1 MEEKSWNNEILVA
14 PVVHKLEGERW
25 VRGIDWGFNKSFA
38 FGDLSITKRD
48 LDPKLRK
55 KKKIPKFGR
64 LQLAIFHN
72 RFSSESFI
80 KVKVYINYLSF
91 CPSRTFKVDLLSM
104 LASSGIICG
113 NVLR

>member
-1 MEEKSWNNEILVA
+1 MEEKSWNNEILVT

-55 KKKIPKFGR
+55 KKNPQIWEITVDNFSQQIFFRKF
-64 LQLAIFHN
+64 H
-72 RFSSESFI
+72 
-80 KVKVYINYLSF
+80 
-91 CPSRTFKVDLLSM
+91 
-104 LASSGIICG
+104 
-113 NVLR
+113 